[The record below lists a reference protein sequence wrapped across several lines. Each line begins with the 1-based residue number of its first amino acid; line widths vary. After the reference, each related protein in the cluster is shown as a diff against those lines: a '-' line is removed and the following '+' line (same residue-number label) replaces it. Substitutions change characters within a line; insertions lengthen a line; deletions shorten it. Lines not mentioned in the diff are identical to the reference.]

1 MSKRQRRRIR
11 TAVARHLVDQQS
23 KRIKLSTDVSSDS
36 SAGGLESDASTS
48 SDACGGLE
56 SGVSSDVGGGLES
69 GASTSSDVGGGLES
83 GASTSSD
90 AGGGLES
97 GVSSDVGGGLESG
110 ASTSSDDGGGLES
123 DTSNGIIDECKTIPV
138 QLDHLYPGARI
149 SCEEYS
155 VTLFRCSKSIALLI
169 LVSKIYS
176 NYLLKFYP
184 SQILCLDHSMF
195 FSRALLILILILLFT
210 VAVCIAHKVKGSF
223 YTFLP
228 VHIFCSCLSKHTSI
242 NVASDAFAAL
252 HSTRWQT
259 VIRR

>member
-1 MSKRQRRRIR
+1 M
-11 TAVARHLVDQQS
+11 
-23 KRIKLSTDVSSDS
+23 
-36 SAGGLESDASTS
+36 
-48 SDACGGLE
+48 
-56 SGVSSDVGGGLES
+56 
-69 GASTSSDVGGGLES
+69 
-83 GASTSSD
+83 
-90 AGGGLES
+90 
-97 GVSSDVGGGLESG
+97 
-110 ASTSSDDGGGLES
+110 ES
-123 DTSNGIIDECKTIPV
+123 DTSSNGIIDECKTIPV

-155 VTLFRCSKSIALLI
+155 VTLFRCSKSIALFI

-210 VAVCIAHKVKGSF
+210 VAVCIAHKVKRSF

-228 VHIFCSCLSKHTSI
+228 VHIFCSCLSKRTSI

-259 VIRR
+259 ELSGGSHTKKHFMRNLKECRDVNRQKSIRTRSGCYRSTAHTLWTS